1 MKTKKIILFAS
12 ILVIFCLIITGCNNN
27 QQQESQKPIIAVTI
41 VPEID
46 FVKAVC
52 GDLYDVVALVP
63 PGNSPEN
70 YEPTPMEMEKFSKA
84 LIYFSIGVPTE
95 ENNIMPNVSKDTK
108 VVKLDENV
116 KTLYGELTLGDSRDP
131 HIWLSP
137 FRVMTMVNNIRL
149 ELSELDPNNAKVFE
163 ENAIKYMTDLQ
174 NVQKEIEESLA
185 NIENRK
191 IIVYHPAFGYF
202 CDDFKLEMVALEE
215 EGKEATAKDLTKII
229 DMAKAEG
236 IKVIFYQ
243 EEIDSSQS
251 KAFAEEIGG
260 KTCMLSPLAQNYIEN
275 LKLMAKTIVE
285 AYSTN
290 E

>member
-1 MKTKKIILFAS
+1 MKSKKIILIMS
-12 ILVIFCLIITGCNNN
+12 ILVIFCFIITGCNNN
-27 QQQESQKPIIAVTI
+27 QQQKSEKPIIAVTI

-52 GDLYDVVALVP
+52 GDLYEVVALVP

-70 YEPTPMEMEKFSKA
+70 YEPTPMEMEKFSQA

-108 VVKLDENV
+108 VVKLDETV
-116 KTLYGELTLGDSRDP
+116 KTLYGELTLGNTRDP

-137 FRVMTMVNNIRL
+137 NRVMTMVNNIRMQ
-149 ELSELDPNNAKVFE
+149 LSELDPNNAELFE
-163 ENAIKYMTDLQ
+163 KNAIKYMTELQ
-174 NVQKEIEESLA
+174 NVQKEIEDSLA

-215 EGKEATAKDLTKII
+215 EGKEATAKSLTKII
-229 DMAKAEG
+229 DMAKNEG

-260 KTCMLSPLAQNYIEN
+260 KTCMLSPLSQNYIEN

-285 AYSTN
+285 AYN
-290 E
+290 ADE